1 MKKKLLCLGLA
12 GLLLTTVLAGC
23 SGNSATQGKTERAKD
38 ELVLAISGEPDDGFD
53 PTTGWGRYGSPL
65 FQSTLLTRDNDLKI
79 INDLATDY
87 TISADGLT
95 WTYQIRKD
103 VKFSDGTPLTA
114 ADVVFTYETAANS
127 GSVVD
132 LGVLASAK
140 AIDDYTVEFILNKPQ
155 STFLYTTA
163 ALGIVPKASYG
174 SDYAQNPVGSGPFK
188 FVQWDKG
195 QQLIVE
201 ANSYYYGTK
210 PEFNKVTFLYLSG
223 EATYAA
229 AKAGQ
234 VDMAS
239 IVPSLTSQEV
249 TGMTIKSVDSVDNR
263 GIALPYLKSG
273 TTTAAGY
280 PIGNDV
286 TSDLAIRK
294 AISYG
299 IDRQKLVDGV
309 LLGYGSEAYSVSDG
323 LPWGNEATAITDGD
337 VEGAKKILA
346 DGGWVDSDGDG
357 VVEKNGVKAE
367 FTLLYPS
374 SDKVRQ
380 SLAISVID
388 MISPIGIKVN
398 VEGKS
403 WDEIEKLMHSNAVL
417 FGWGSHDP
425 IEMYNIYYSG
435 NAGIEYNNPT
445 FYKNEI
451 ADAYM
456 NQALV
461 TTDEAAANELWKK
474 AQWDGQ
480 TGFSS
485 LGDAPWTW
493 LVNLDHIYLVSDDLD
508 IGQSRTE
515 AHGHGW
521 PITANITEWRRK

>member
-1 MKKKLLCLGLA
+1 MKKKLLCLGLVC
-12 GLLLTTVLAGC
+12 LLLTTVLVGC
-23 SGNSATQGKTERAKD
+23 SGNGASQGKTERAND
-38 ELVLAISGEPDDGFD
+38 ELVLAIGGEPDDGFD

-65 FQSTLLTRDNDLKI
+65 FQSTLLTRDNDLNI

-87 TISADGLT
+87 TISEDGLT
-95 WTYQIRKD
+95 WTYQIRED
-103 VKFSDGTPLTA
+103 VKFSDDTPLTA
-114 ADVVFTYETAANS
+114 ADVVFTYETAAKS

-140 AIDDYTVEFILNKPQ
+140 AADDYTVEFKLNKPQ

-201 ANSYYYGTK
+201 ANTYYYGTK
-210 PEFNKVTFLYLSG
+210 PEFNKVTFLYLSE

-229 AKAGQ
+229 AKAGE
-234 VDMAS
+234 VDVAS
-239 IVPSLTSQEV
+239 IVPSLTSQDV

-263 GIALPYLKSG
+263 GISLPYLKSG
-273 TTTAAGY
+273 TTTTEGY

-294 AISYG
+294 AVNYA

-323 LPWGNEATAITDGD
+323 LPWGNAATAITDGD
-337 VEGAKKILA
+337 VEGAKKMLA

-357 VVEKNGVKAE
+357 IVEKDGIKAE
-367 FTLLYPS
+367 FTMIYPS

-388 MISPIGIKVN
+388 MLSPIGIKVN

-403 WDEIEKLMHSNAVL
+403 WDEIYKLMFSNAVL

-435 NAGIEYNNPT
+435 NAGIETNDPT
-445 FYKNEI
+445 FYKNDQV
-451 ADAYM
+451 DAYM
-456 NQALV
+456 NQALA
-461 TTDEAAANELWKK
+461 TTDEAVANELWQK

-480 TGFSS
+480 TGLST
-485 LGDAPWTW
+485 LGDAPWAW
-493 LVNLDHIYLVSDDLD
+493 LVNIDHIYLVSDALD

-515 AHGHGW
+515 PHGHGW
-521 PITANITEWRRK
+521 PITANITEWHRK

>member
-1 MKKKLLCLGLA
+1 MKKKIICLGLVCLMFA
-12 GLLLTTVLAGC
+12 MVLSGC
-23 SGNSATQGKTERAKD
+23 ASNGGTNKKTERAAD
-38 ELVLAISGEPDDGFD
+38 ELVLAIGGEPDDGFD

-65 FQSTLLTRDNDLKI
+65 FQSTLLTRDNDLNI
-79 INDLATDY
+79 VNDLATGY
-87 TISADGLT
+87 TISDDGLT

-114 ADVVFTYETAANS
+114 ADVVFTYETAAKS

-132 LGVLASAK
+132 LSMMASAK
-140 AIDDYTVEFILNKPQ
+140 AVDDYTVEFKLNKPQ

-163 ALGIVPKASYG
+163 ALGIVPKATYS

-210 PEFNKVTFLYLSG
+210 PEFKKVTFLYLSE
-223 EATYAA
+223 EATFAA
-229 AKAGQ
+229 AKAGE

-239 IVPSLTSQEV
+239 IVPSLTSQKV
-249 TGMTIKSVDSVDNR
+249 DGMTLKAVDSVDNR
-263 GIALPYLKSG
+263 GISLPYVKSG
-273 TTTAAGY
+273 TATAEGY

-294 AISYG
+294 AINYA

-309 LLGYGSEAYSVSDG
+309 LLGYGSEAYSVCDG
-323 LPWGNEATAITDGD
+323 LPWGNTETAITDGD
-337 VEGAKKILA
+337 VEGAKKMLA
-346 DGGWVDSDGDG
+346 DGGWIDSDGDG
-357 VVEKNGVKAE
+357 IVEKDGVKAE
-367 FTLLYPS
+367 FTLIYPS

-388 MISPIGIKVN
+388 MITPIGIKVN

-403 WDEIEKLMHSNAVL
+403 WDEIEKLMFSNAVL

-425 IEMYNIYYSG
+425 LEMYNIYYSG
-435 NAGIEYNNPT
+435 NAGKEYNNPT
-445 FYKNEI
+445 FYKNEKV
-451 ADAYM
+451 DAYM
-456 NQALV
+456 NQALA
-461 TTDEAAANELWKK
+461 TTDEDAANELWKK
-474 AQWDGQ
+474 AQWDGK
-480 TGFSS
+480 TGFST

-493 LVNLDHIYLVSDDLD
+493 LVNLDHLYLVDDSLD
-508 IGQSRTE
+508 IGQNRTE
-515 AHGHGW
+515 PHGHGW
-521 PITANITEWRRK
+521 PITANITEWHRK

>member
-12 GLLLTTVLAGC
+12 CLLLTTVLAGC

-38 ELVLAISGEPDDGFD
+38 ELVLAIGGEPDDGFD

-95 WTYQIRKD
+95 WTFLIRKD

-114 ADVVFTYETAANS
+114 ADVVFTYETAAKS

-140 AIDDYTVEFILNKPQ
+140 AIDEYTVEFKLNKPQ

-201 ANSYYYGTK
+201 ANSYYYGSK

-294 AISYG
+294 AINYG

-323 LPWGNEATAITDGD
+323 LPWGNPDTTITDGD

-357 VVEKNGVKAE
+357 IVEKDGVKAE

-388 MISPIGIKVN
+388 MLSAIGIKVN
-398 VEGKS
+398 P
-403 WDEIEKLMHSNAVL
+403 N
-417 FGWGSHDP
+417 
-425 IEMYNIYYSG
+425 YS
-435 NAGIEYNNPT
+435 
-445 FYKNEI
+445 
-451 ADAYM
+451 
-456 NQALV
+456 
-461 TTDEAAANELWKK
+461 
-474 AQWDGQ
+474 
-480 TGFSS
+480 
-485 LGDAPWTW
+485 
-493 LVNLDHIYLVSDDLD
+493 
-508 IGQSRTE
+508 
-515 AHGHGW
+515 
-521 PITANITEWRRK
+521 